1 MMEKSEIQQLKDLQ
15 YEEFVQK
22 TLTELIILSTNHNI
36 LKELIDHSREIGLHD
51 ELLDALSTMRDEKIL
66 EILKNEQS

>member
-1 MMEKSEIQQLKDLQ
+1 MEKSEIQQLKDLQ

>member
-51 ELLDALSTMRDEKIL
+51 ELIDALSTMRDEKIL

>member
-1 MMEKSEIQQLKDLQ
+1 MEKSEIQQLKDLQ

-51 ELLDALSTMRDEKIL
+51 ELIDALSTMRDEKF
-66 EILKNEQS
+66 

>member
-1 MMEKSEIQQLKDLQ
+1 MEKSKIQQLKDLQ

>member
-1 MMEKSEIQQLKDLQ
+1 MEKSEIQQLKDLQ

-51 ELLDALSTMRDEKIL
+51 ELIDALSTMRDEKIL

>member
-36 LKELIDHSREIGLHD
+36 LKELMDHSREIGLHD

>member
-51 ELLDALSTMRDEKIL
+51 ELLDVLSTMRDEKIL